1 MRKWLY
7 SKIGVK
13 LLITFSLVLVLSMVS
28 LAYIAKQLITEFGE
42 LSASRNETNIRDNA
56 NAFLA
61 RIAHEQAM
69 RYENTFKKFAASSAM
84 IAKQSAVLLEN
95 MTLYGK
101 TPLKPNEKIVV
112 YPHNG
117 IFSNDR
123 SERTMVL
130 YWGAP
135 YMSEGIIEQINTLSH
150 LDPFLETIKEENPES
165 IACYVV
171 TEPGI
176 ARYYPNIHGV
186 DKLPPTTKFDIRNA
200 NWYVITKPENNLE
213 RKTVWSN
220 IYLDSVDQ
228 GLLITASTPV
238 YSKSGQYLGGA
249 GVDITLDTIVTDIFE
264 NIPSPH
270 RMNGL
275 FSFLVDNQGR
285 LIAFPPEYLD
295 MFEIKI
301 DRDKLVDATVILKHS
316 LLDSSNV
323 EIRKIGESMVENKYE
338 VSRFVL
344 NGYPYM
350 ISSHFLPSTGWRLG
364 TVVPEAVILG
374 SIQETRNVLDSTVKS
389 MATKFTLATILFLI
403 ISIIAIAIL
412 SIKNFIRP
420 LGKLSKG
427 ALHVKEGNLTTHV
440 DIHTK
445 DEIGSLAQSFNSMVD
460 NLRDARDRE
469 KAYAEN
475 LEQEVKDRTL
485 EIEIK
490 NEHLKSTLQELKQEV
505 SDRRNAENALM
516 ESEKRIKAILRVSP
530 VGIGLVINREL
541 GWANDTMYRM
551 LGYEQGSLVGQNTGD
566 LYPDDDE
573 YERAGRELYSGLEE
587 SGTGHAESRWIRK
600 DGTVFDCIMRVCFL
614 DPSNPAGGHILTVTD
629 ISALKRAHEK
639 VKESEERYRTLF
651 ENNPVET
658 IVVDNDAKI
667 MMHNFAKQKSE
678 GRSPKI
684 GDVMYKDYAGRHDLD
699 MFEELMKCIHSG
711 KQKEFPEVKYDK
723 RFLHIRI
730 SPFSGGA
737 IITSIDITE
746 RKELYQQLQHAHKM
760 EAIGSLA
767 GGIAH
772 EFNNFL
778 SVILGNAEL
787 AMADVPEWNPA
798 KECLEQ
804 VRSASLR
811 AKDVVRQILGFARKS
826 VFQLMPVRISPIIS
840 ETLKL
845 IRASIPANIEIRQV
859 LACESDAVVAD
870 PTQINQVLMNLCTN
884 AKDAMRADGGVL
896 EVKLEDTS
904 LDEKS
909 AARYEDLVPGNYVK
923 LTVRDTGHGIDPKI
937 IDRIFDPFFT
947 VTSLAEGTG
956 MGLAVVHGII
966 KKHKGAVKVESEEGK
981 GTVFEVLFPLFEGSM
996 KPEIEEKPEDLPTGT
1011 ERILFV
1017 DDDEY
1022 LLEITKQMLEHLG
1035 YQTVGKTDSEKALE
1049 LFKSEPDKFD
1059 LVITDMTMPRMTGD
1073 RLAEELMRIRPDLP
1087 VIICTGYSERMD
1099 EQKAKE
1105 KGIKAFAMKPL
1116 VFKDLADIV
1125 RNVLDRK
1132 MDGC

>member
-1 MRKWLY
+1 MPKWLY

-28 LAYIAKQLITEFGE
+28 LAYIAKQLIAEFGE

-301 DRDKLVDATVILKHS
+301 DRDKLVDATVILKHT
-316 LLDSSNV
+316 LLESSNV
-323 EIRKIGESMVENKYE
+323 QIRKIGESMVENKYE
-338 VSRFVL
+338 VSRLDL
-344 NGYPYM
+344 NGQPYI
-350 ISSHFLPSTGWRLG
+350 ISYHFMPSTGWRLG
-364 TVVPEAVILG
+364 IVVPESVILA
-374 SIQETRNVLDSTVKS
+374 SVQETRDTLDFTVKK
-389 MATKFTLATILFLI
+389 MTVTFTLVTVFFLI
-403 ISIIAIAIL
+403 ISIIVIVVF
-412 SIKNFIRP
+412 SIKSFIRP
-420 LGKLSKG
+420 LNKLSEG
-427 ALHVKEGNLTTHV
+427 ALRVQEGELTAHV
-440 DIHTK
+440 DIYTK

-475 LEQEVKDRTL
+475 LEQKVEDRTR
-485 EIEIK
+485 EITIK
-490 NEHLKSTLQELKQEV
+490 NEDLKSVLKSLELEISQRQK
-505 SDRRNAENALM
+505 AEELLR
-516 ESEKRIKAILRVSP
+516 ESEKK
-530 VGIGLVINREL
+530 
-541 GWANDTMYRM
+541 YR
-551 LGYEQGSLVGQNTGD
+551 
-566 LYPDDDE
+566 
-573 YERAGRELYSGLEE
+573 
-587 SGTGHAESRWIRK
+587 
-600 DGTVFDCIMRVCFL
+600 TVFD
-614 DPSNPAGGHILTVTD
+614 NTGTATV
-629 ISALKRAHEK
+629 II
-639 VKESEERYRTLF
+639 EE
-651 ENNPVET
+651 
-658 IVVDNDAKI
+658 D
-667 MMHNFAKQKSE
+667 
-678 GRSPKI
+678 
-684 GDVMYKDYAGRHDLD
+684 
-699 MFEELMKCIHSG
+699 
-711 KQKEFPEVKYDK
+711 
-723 RFLHIRI
+723 
-730 SPFSGGA
+730 
-737 IITSIDITE
+737 TSISLANSKFEDLTGYA
-746 RKELYQQLQHAHKM
+746 RKELEGKKSWTEFVGTEDLERMKKQHELRRKNGNAALTAYEFRIIDRKGDMKDILLTIDMIPGTKQSIASLQDISDHKRL
-760 EAIGSLA
+760 EEEILKAQKLESVGLLA

-772 EFNNFL
+772 DFNN
-778 SVILGNAEL
+778 ILTTIIGNI
-787 AMADVPEWNPA
+787 AMA
-798 KECLEQ
+798 KMQ
-804 VRSASLR
+804 VASEDELFEMLSEAEMASLR
-811 AKDVVRQILGFARKS
+811 AQALTKQLLTFAKGGVPVKEIASIRDIIKESCLFVLRGSKS
-826 VFQLMPVRISPIIS
+826 SVEFSIS
-840 ETLKL
+840 EDLL
-845 IRASIPANIEIRQV
+845 PAEVDAGQISQVINNIV
-859 LACESDAVVAD
+859 
-870 PTQINQVLMNLCTN
+870 INANQ
-884 AKDAMRADGGVL
+884 AMPEGGVIQVKAENL
-896 EVKLEDTS
+896 TIDDRHGLPLKPGRYIRIAIKDQGLGISEKHLAKVFDPYFTTKQVGSGLGLTVTYSIIKNHDGHIAVESQLGVGTTFHIYLPASDKAVPEKEEVKLIKGQGTILVMDDDAS
-904 LDEKS
+904 LRKMVG
-909 AARYEDLVPGNYVK
+909 RILVNLGYEAEVAKDGAEAIRMYKDAQEAGKPYDAVIMDLTIPGGMGGKVAINK
-923 LTVRDTGHGIDPKI
+923 LIEIDPEVKAI
-937 IDRIFDPFFT
+937 VSSGYSDDP
-947 VTSLAEGTG
+947 VLANFQEYGFKG
-956 MGLAVVHGII
+956 MMPKPFESHALG
-966 KKHKGAVKVESEEGK
+966 KVLH
-981 GTVFEVLFPLFEGSM
+981 EVLQG
-996 KPEIEEKPEDLPTGT
+996 EKE
-1011 ERILFV
+1011 
-1017 DDDEY
+1017 
-1022 LLEITKQMLEHLG
+1022 
-1035 YQTVGKTDSEKALE
+1035 
-1049 LFKSEPDKFD
+1049 
-1059 LVITDMTMPRMTGD
+1059 
-1073 RLAEELMRIRPDLP
+1073 
-1087 VIICTGYSERMD
+1087 
-1099 EQKAKE
+1099 
-1105 KGIKAFAMKPL
+1105 
-1116 VFKDLADIV
+1116 
-1125 RNVLDRK
+1125 
-1132 MDGC
+1132 

>member
-1 MRKWLY
+1 MYKWLY

-445 DEIGSLAQSFNSMVD
+445 DEIL
-460 NLRDARDRE
+460 
-469 KAYAEN
+469 
-475 LEQEVKDRTL
+475 
-485 EIEIK
+485 
-490 NEHLKSTLQELKQEV
+490 
-505 SDRRNAENALM
+505 
-516 ESEKRIKAILRVSP
+516 
-530 VGIGLVINREL
+530 
-541 GWANDTMYRM
+541 
-551 LGYEQGSLVGQNTGD
+551 
-566 LYPDDDE
+566 
-573 YERAGRELYSGLEE
+573 
-587 SGTGHAESRWIRK
+587 
-600 DGTVFDCIMRVCFL
+600 
-614 DPSNPAGGHILTVTD
+614 
-629 ISALKRAHEK
+629 
-639 VKESEERYRTLF
+639 
-651 ENNPVET
+651 
-658 IVVDNDAKI
+658 
-667 MMHNFAKQKSE
+667 
-678 GRSPKI
+678 
-684 GDVMYKDYAGRHDLD
+684 
-699 MFEELMKCIHSG
+699 
-711 KQKEFPEVKYDK
+711 
-723 RFLHIRI
+723 
-730 SPFSGGA
+730 
-737 IITSIDITE
+737 
-746 RKELYQQLQHAHKM
+746 
-760 EAIGSLA
+760 
-767 GGIAH
+767 
-772 EFNNFL
+772 
-778 SVILGNAEL
+778 
-787 AMADVPEWNPA
+787 
-798 KECLEQ
+798 
-804 VRSASLR
+804 
-811 AKDVVRQILGFARKS
+811 
-826 VFQLMPVRISPIIS
+826 
-840 ETLKL
+840 
-845 IRASIPANIEIRQV
+845 
-859 LACESDAVVAD
+859 
-870 PTQINQVLMNLCTN
+870 
-884 AKDAMRADGGVL
+884 
-896 EVKLEDTS
+896 
-904 LDEKS
+904 
-909 AARYEDLVPGNYVK
+909 
-923 LTVRDTGHGIDPKI
+923 
-937 IDRIFDPFFT
+937 
-947 VTSLAEGTG
+947 
-956 MGLAVVHGII
+956 
-966 KKHKGAVKVESEEGK
+966 
-981 GTVFEVLFPLFEGSM
+981 
-996 KPEIEEKPEDLPTGT
+996 
-1011 ERILFV
+1011 
-1017 DDDEY
+1017 
-1022 LLEITKQMLEHLG
+1022 
-1035 YQTVGKTDSEKALE
+1035 
-1049 LFKSEPDKFD
+1049 
-1059 LVITDMTMPRMTGD
+1059 
-1073 RLAEELMRIRPDLP
+1073 
-1087 VIICTGYSERMD
+1087 
-1099 EQKAKE
+1099 
-1105 KGIKAFAMKPL
+1105 
-1116 VFKDLADIV
+1116 
-1125 RNVLDRK
+1125 
-1132 MDGC
+1132 